1 MMDQY
6 ELSFS
11 TDFER
16 SLKQTI
22 ASWESIGID
31 ADKIR
36 SFVSDINAA
45 VASLK
50 QLPNRFAYVHGK
62 YHIPIP
68 TRQIMIGDHYA
79 ILYRVKKTIQIVE
92 IGPIFNLKQMNL
104 TF

>member
-1 MMDQY
+1 MDPY

-11 TDFER
+11 NDFQV

-22 ASWESIGID
+22 ATWESIGID
-31 ADKIR
+31 DSKIQT
-36 SFVSDINAA
+36 FVSDINTA

-50 QLPNRFAYVHGK
+50 VFPNRFANVDEK

-68 TRQIMIGDHYA
+68 TRQIIIGDHYA
-79 ILYRVKKTIQIVE
+79 ILYRVKEATHTVE
-92 IGPIFNLKQMNL
+92 IGTIYNLKQMGI